1 MEAGGGQR
9 GQSGVVVEHPGD
21 SPHLRLA
28 AAEVL
33 GGGAAVPGHAPLH
46 VLAGLAA
53 LLPDQPVAGGARPRA
68 QQRECRPP
76 RLLNQRQP
84 GRDGAEAEG
93 AGVALVRRAA
103 VLAGQ
108 LDRRRLEAEAE

>member
-1 MEAGGGQR
+1 M
-9 GQSGVVVEHPGD
+9 EHPGE
-21 SPHLRLA
+21 SPHLGLA

-33 GGGAAVPGHAPLH
+33 GGGAAVPGHPALH
-46 VLAGLAA
+46 ILAGLAA

-68 QQRECRPP
+68 EQREGRPP
-76 RLLNQRQP
+76 GLLYQRQP
-84 GRDGAEAEG
+84 GRDGPEAEG

-108 LDRRRLEAEAE
+108 LDRRCLEAEAEQQYEL